1 MSTGALPGF
10 RDFYPEQFAQR
21 AWLFERWRDVA
32 RRFGFVE
39 YDGPPLEPLEL
50 YTKKSGDEIVGQLYN
65 FEDKGGRQVSLRPEM
80 TPTVS
85 RMVAARANALRK
97 PVRWFSIP
105 QLFRYERQQKGRLR
119 EHFQLN
125 VDIFGE
131 SDVAADAELLA
142 VACEIMRAC
151 GLGPDDVVARVSDR
165 RLLTALVRG
174 AGVPDEA
181 VGAVFAAVDKIE
193 RESGEVLVKKMADAG
208 VSATAAG
215 RVLELVRVSDFEAL
229 RAEFANDGEVSAA
242 LERFEGYRALL
253 EAHDVREYLK
263 LDLTIVRGL
272 AYYTGIVFELFDAK
286 GEFRAVCGGGRY
298 DNLLAALGGVDMP
311 ALGFGMGDVV
321 LGELIKARRKARREA
336 DAWGVDGPDF
346 FLMVREDGAASEGV
360 ADARQL
366 RAIGC
371 RVEVPLR
378 RMSLG
383 KQRKAAWAAGARFIL
398 EPAGVA
404 AAGILYRAR
413 SAFNMGVEKGEFE
426 EWLEGEPRSARAIRA
441 ALLEKPERLGIDF
454 AARAIRYSSA
464 ADRP

>member
-65 FEDKGGRQVSLRPEM
+65 FEDKGGRQISLRPEM

-125 VDIFGE
+125 VDIFCE
-131 SDVAADAELLA
+131 ADVAADAELLA

-151 GLGPDDVVARVSDR
+151 GLGPDDVIARVSDR

-174 AGVPDEA
+174 LGVPDEA
-181 VGAVFAAVDKIE
+181 MGAVFAAVDKIE
-193 RESGEVLVKKMADAG
+193 REPVEALVKKMTDAG
-208 VSATAAG
+208 VSAAAAG
-215 RVLELVRVSDFEAL
+215 RVLEVVKASDFDAL
-229 RAEFANDGEVSAA
+229 RTEFAGDAEVTAA
-242 LERFEGYRALL
+242 LERFDAYRALL
-253 EAHDVREYLK
+253 DAHGVREYLK

-298 DNLLAALGGVDMP
+298 DNLLQALGGVDMP

-321 LGELIKARRKARREA
+321 LGELLKARGKMPSGSPAIDYWVA
-336 DAWGVDGPDF
+336 PVDASHRLAVAG
-346 FLMVREDGAASEGV
+346 LAA
-360 ADARQL
+360 QL
-366 RAIGC
+366 RGAGAS
-371 RVEVPLR
+371 VEYPLKDQA
-378 RMSLG
+378 LG
-383 KQRKAAWAAGARFIL
+383 KQFKAANNAGARAVIVV
-398 EPAGVA
+398 GDR
-404 AAGILYRAR
+404 YRDAQEVEFKDLASGEQVVRPVSWLLDHASTR
-413 SAFNMGVEKGEFE
+413 STGAN
-426 EWLEGEPRSARAIRA
+426 
-441 ALLEKPERLGIDF
+441 
-454 AARAIRYSSA
+454 
-464 ADRP
+464 DRP